1 MIIEDERT
9 EQEKKTYN
17 ILISASRRY
26 RGIYAKDQKS
36 CKFGWACENIKHAN
50 KVFKWVKNRPDMKL
64 VKIHLN
70 KVWSP
75 KTNDVVSI
83 FKVNKYHPAV

>member
-1 MIIEDERT
+1 MSIQDERT

-26 RGIYAKDQKS
+26 RGRYANDQKS
-36 CKFGWACENIKHAN
+36 HKFGWACENIQHAN
-50 KVFKWVKNRPDMKL
+50 KVFKWVKNRSDMKL
-64 VKIHLN
+64 VKLHLD
-70 KVWSP
+70 KVWNP
-75 KTNDVVSI
+75 KKGDVVSI